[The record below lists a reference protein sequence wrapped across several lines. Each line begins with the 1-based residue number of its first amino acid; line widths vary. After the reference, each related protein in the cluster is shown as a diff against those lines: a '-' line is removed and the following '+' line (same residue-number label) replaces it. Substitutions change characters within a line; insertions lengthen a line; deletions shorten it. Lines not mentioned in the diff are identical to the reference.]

1 MVEAVVNRQNTRRIR
16 QRSMRLPRV
25 ISPVLLFIGMAV
37 CVLDSSLCDQAYSS
51 DDAQNLT
58 VTGVLERL
66 DLSARKGLIKTATG
80 KPVFFEIVKP
90 ELFKDMTVGQRVTL
104 QLDEHG
110 RAIKAI
116 ETQSIPE
123 LPAPTQ

>member
-1 MVEAVVNRQNTRRIR
+1 
-16 QRSMRLPRV
+16 
-25 ISPVLLFIGMAV
+25 
-37 CVLDSSLCDQAYSS
+37 
-51 DDAQNLT
+51 
-58 VTGVLERL
+58 VLERL

-104 QLDEHG
+104 QLDERG

>member
-1 MVEAVVNRQNTRRIR
+1 ML
-16 QRSMRLPRV
+16 RLMAAL
-25 ISPVLLFIGMAV
+25 ILLIATAIGMPNSGSGLEA
-37 CVLDSSLCDQAYSS
+37 DSSDQVQS
-51 DDAQNLT
+51 LT

-66 DLSARKGLIKTATG
+66 DLSANKGLIKTATG
-80 KPVFFEIVKP
+80 KPVFFEIIKP

-116 ETQSIPE
+116 EMQSIPE

>member
-1 MVEAVVNRQNTRRIR
+1 MYPLLTLLVMMIGIGLGVPASGEGQESDRRD
-16 QRSMRLPRV
+16 RV
-25 ISPVLLFIGMAV
+25 
-37 CVLDSSLCDQAYSS
+37 
-51 DDAQNLT
+51 QNLT

-66 DLSARKGLIKTATG
+66 DLSAKKGLIKTATG

-116 ETQSIPE
+116 EVQSIPE
-123 LPAPTQ
+123 LPAPTP

>member
-1 MVEAVVNRQNTRRIR
+1 M
-16 QRSMRLPRV
+16 
-25 ISPVLLFIGMAV
+25 
-37 CVLDSSLCDQAYSS
+37 
-51 DDAQNLT
+51 
-58 VTGVLERL
+58 TGVLERL
-66 DLSARKGLIKTATG
+66 DLSANKGLIKTATG
-80 KPVFFEIVKP
+80 KPVFFEIIKP

-116 ETQSIPE
+116 EMQSIPE

>member
-37 CVLDSSLCDQAYSS
+37 CVLDSSLCDLAYSS

-80 KPVFFEIVKP
+80 KPVFFEIVKL

-104 QLDEHG
+104 QLDERG

>member
-1 MVEAVVNRQNTRRIR
+1 MYPLLTLLVMIIGIGLGVPASDGQESDRRDKV
-16 QRSMRLPRV
+16 QT
-25 ISPVLLFIGMAV
+25 
-37 CVLDSSLCDQAYSS
+37 
-51 DDAQNLT
+51 LT

-66 DLSARKGLIKTATG
+66 DLSAQKGLIKTATG

-116 ETQSIPE
+116 EVQSIPE
-123 LPAPTQ
+123 LPAPPQ

>member
-1 MVEAVVNRQNTRRIR
+1 MMLQLMTSLI
-16 QRSMRLPRV
+16 LV
-25 ISPVLLFIGMAV
+25 IGIGLAHTTFGQ
-37 CVLDSSLCDQAYSS
+37 DAGSS
-51 DDAQNLT
+51 DEIQSLT

-66 DLSARKGLIKTATG
+66 DFSSNKGLIKTATG

-90 ELFKDMTVGQRVTL
+90 ELFKDMTIGQRITL

-116 ETQSIPE
+116 EMQSIPE

>member
-1 MVEAVVNRQNTRRIR
+1 MIWLIAVLVSAMWFGGIGVRHAAVAQEAGSTETGE
-16 QRSMRLPRV
+16 S
-25 ISPVLLFIGMAV
+25 
-37 CVLDSSLCDQAYSS
+37 
-51 DDAQNLT
+51 LT

-66 DLSARKGLIKTATG
+66 DLSANKGLIKTPTG

-90 ELFKDMTVGQRVTL
+90 ELFKGMTIGQRVTL

-123 LPAPTQ
+123 LPAHTQ